1 MSKASDEIEKLNT
14 NDAGSTVEIFYG
26 AAVHTGALLYLYS
39 PLNDRANLELG
50 LLKCFAA

>member
-1 MSKASDEIEKLNT
+1 MSEASEDMEKLNP
-14 NDAGSTVEIFYG
+14 NGAGSMVEIFYG